1 MSKALAP
8 VRSVVPYDWFTDAE
22 IAGYDA
28 SFDPDDPARID
39 DATWRDLEVKALLR
53 RIGDGASIYARQYL
67 FHRLRRGAVLTA
79 TRSRLDQV
87 NDESCIMS

>member
-1 MSKALAP
+1 MPQPRGLAAFHDMMQLSSLTWSRRLRVAVSTAFVRLAAWRDGMSKALAP

-22 IAGYDA
+22 IA
-28 SFDPDDPARID
+28 
-39 DATWRDLEVKALLR
+39 
-53 RIGDGASIYARQYL
+53 
-67 FHRLRRGAVLTA
+67 A